1 MLRGIIAYRVPAP
14 GPVPPREDPMKFNI
28 QIEVEPEEL
37 RRLAGLP
44 DLEPVQDV
52 LVDKL
57 RQQVEAGLEGRLIA
71 TLVKQMVSGGV
82 QSVEIYQKL
91 LGDLLRR
98 GRSGESPERSPAAA
112 TDPDPAEGRPGDPAR
127 RGPRPL

>member
-1 MLRGIIAYRVPAP
+1 
-14 GPVPPREDPMKFNI
+14 MKFNI

-44 DLEPVQDV
+44 DFEPVQDV

-57 RQQVEAGLEGRLIA
+57 REQVEAGLEGRLIA
-71 TLVKQMVSGGV
+71 TLVKNMVSGGV

-98 GRSGESPERSPAAA
+98 SRRDEGERGTTGTPAATA
-112 TDPDPAEGRPGDPAR
+112 DAMGASSETAAGDPAR
-127 RGPRPL
+127 RGPRSL